1 VEFQEI
7 LSQDKNLI
15 GKTVMV
21 SKMKSSTLMVILLPG
36 APVKLISIRKLS
48 SLGLLRQIKEIQH
61 QYLTLLDSL

>member
-1 VEFQEI
+1 MEFQEI

-15 GKTVMV
+15 GKMEMV

-48 SLGLLRQIKEIQH
+48 SHGSLRLIKEIQL
-61 QYLTLLDSL
+61 QCLTLLDSL